1 MPVQPVVGLMVP
13 SFVQIMAACT
23 HQQRLAYD
31 ARNLASSSSW
41 VLSVPVQI
49 MRWQGHVIPR

>member
-13 SFVQIMAACT
+13 SFVQIMAACV

-31 ARNLASSSSW
+31 ARDL
-41 VLSVPVQI
+41 V
-49 MRWQGHVIPR
+49 

>member
-13 SFVQIMAACT
+13 SFVQIMAACV

-41 VLSVPVQI
+41 VLSVLVQI